1 MHGKI
6 VRKPSA
12 AGSGLRARHG
22 LMPLVVA
29 IYLAATLLVARAD
42 LNLQSLVLLAA
53 VFGMLALSLDLVA
66 GMLGLYSLG
75 QSGFA
80 AIGAY
85 LTTLAATNLEMNVF
99 VLLPIVVI
107 VTGLL
112 GLVIGAASLRV
123 SGLYF
128 AITTFIF
135 TLVVTV
141 LATNLQITNGNQGL
155 LGPTFPDFPEALELL
170 GSAGAWCAMLA
181 LLVTA
186 LIVWNIRN
194 SPLYPVLLA
203 IRDAEPFAEAAG
215 VRTGPIK
222 IGMFGLSA
230 AIAGVAGWVFC
241 FLGVISPS
249 QFDWSVSLNILVMV
263 LLGGINSM
271 LGPLVGAAFVSAFP
285 VVVSINPWLQ
295 EIIYGAL
302 SIFAITVFPEG
313 FVGLARSGV
322 ARLSGEAAAP
332 ARPAP
337 GTTGVIG
344 DAVAAAPA
352 SRTTRVALDAV
363 PGGVERVGAAGNIA
377 IECRG
382 IQFSYEAGSRVLND
396 VDLLVKSGEIH
407 GLIGPNGSGKSTL
420 ANVIAGRLRPDAGM
434 VRLRQARVDGH
445 GPAGRARLGLRRT
458 FQAAELV
465 RELTTRQNVLV
476 GAYTLVP
483 GIPGKAPFWSLL
495 PSSQKE
501 MRQMEARADDA
512 LSSVGAEAWAGRRV
526 GDVPHG
532 IEQLTQLAT
541 VCVADPEIIILDEPA
556 TGLSAREVDHLASI
570 LAELKARGVT
580 MIIIEHQTRFLF
592 PLCDRVTVLNA
603 GEVILT
609 GTAEEVRADPVVR
622 KVYLG
627 E

>member
-6 VRKPSA
+6 ELKPEI
-12 AGSGLRARHG
+12 AGSITGMRHA
-22 LMPLVVA
+22 LAILVLLV
-29 IYLAATLLVARAD
+29 YLAVTLLVARAD
-42 LNLQSLVLLAA
+42 LNVQSVVLLAA

-66 GMLGLYSLG
+66 GSLGLYSLG

-99 VLLPIVVI
+99 VLLPIVVV

-112 GLVIGAASLRV
+112 GIMIGATSLRV
-123 SGLYF
+123 GGLYF

-155 LGPTFPDFPEALELL
+155 LGPTFPDFPNGFELL
-170 GSAGAWCAMLA
+170 GSSVAWCAMLA
-181 LLVTA
+181 LLATGF
-186 LIVWNIRN
+186 IIWNIRN
-194 SPLYPVLLA
+194 SLLYPVLLA

-215 VRTGPIK
+215 VRTGLIK
-222 IGMFGLSA
+222 VGIFGLSA

-241 FLGVISPS
+241 FLGVVSPG
-249 QFDWSVSLNILVMV
+249 QFNWSVSLNILVMV
-263 LLGGINSM
+263 LLGGINTM
-271 LGPLVGAAFVSAFP
+271 LGPLIGAAFVSAFP
-285 VVVSINPWLQ
+285 VVVNINPWLQ
-295 EIIYGAL
+295 EIVYGAL
-302 SIFAITVFPEG
+302 SIFAITVLPEG
-313 FVGLARSGV
+313 FIGLARQGVDRFSGRSTPPLHGMPDVDANGATV
-322 ARLSGEAAAP
+322 APRSSEVLPTELDGILH
-332 ARPAP
+332 
-337 GTTGVIG
+337 G
-344 DAVAAAPA
+344 VAAAA
-352 SRTTRVALDAV
+352 AV
-363 PGGVERVGAAGNIA
+363 EQIT

-382 IQFSYEAGSRVLND
+382 IQFGYEAGSKVLKD
-396 VDLLVKSGEIH
+396 VDLFVRRGEIH

-420 ANVIAGRLRPDAGM
+420 ANIIAGRLRPDAGT
-434 VRLRQARVDGH
+434 VRLRQARADKL

-465 RELTTRQNVLV
+465 RELTTSQNVLV
-476 GAYTLVP
+476 GTYTLVP
-483 GIPGKAPFWSLL
+483 GTIYRAPFWSLF
-495 PSSQKE
+495 PASRTN
-501 MRQMEARADDA
+501 MRQMEARADHA
-512 LSSVGAEAWAGRRV
+512 LSSVGASAWTGRQV
-526 GDVPHG
+526 ADVPHG

-556 TGLSAREVDHLASI
+556 TGLSAREVDHLAAI
-570 LAELKARGVT
+570 LSGLKKRGVT

-609 GTAEEVRADPVVR
+609 GTAEEVRTDPVVR